1 MGINML
7 YFIRHAQSLANIGG
21 TTPDATQIPL
31 TDLGWQQAHALLD
44 RFAQVDRIIISPYLR
59 TRLTAQPLLDRTGLH
74 PEVWP
79 IQEFN
84 YLSSVKYANTS
95 VAERKHIVD
104 AYWQNAD
111 IEYCDGD
118 DAESFADFYQRIQQ
132 MLTRCQALH
141 QQAPEQTI
149 LVFTHGRV
157 MQLLRLLLIDAPP
170 LSGTLMQDFL
180 DLEKQEKIWNT
191 RVVALDEWQATQ

>member
-1 MGINML
+1 MM

-21 TTPDATQIPL
+21 TTSDATQIPL
-31 TDLGWQQAHALLD
+31 TELGWQQAHALLD

-59 TRLTAQPLLDRTGLH
+59 TRHTAQPLLDRTSLI
-74 PEVWP
+74 PEVWQ

-104 AYWQNAD
+104 AYWQNKD

-118 DAESFADFYQRIQQ
+118 DAESFADFYRRTQH
-132 MLTRCQALH
+132 MLIRCQALH

-157 MQLLRLLLIDAPP
+157 MQLLRLLLINPPP
-170 LSGTLMQDFL
+170 LSRALMQDFL
-180 DLEKQEKIWNT
+180 SLEKQEKIWNT
-191 RVVALDEWQATQ
+191 RVVALDEWQATHSLD

>member
-1 MGINML
+1 ML

-59 TRLTAQPLLDRTGLH
+59 TRHTAQPLLDRTGLT

-79 IQEFN
+79 IEEFN

-104 AYWQNAD
+104 AYWHNAD

-118 DAESFADFYQRIQQ
+118 DAESFADFYQRTQQ
-132 MLTRCQALH
+132 MLTRCQTLH
-141 QQAPEQTI
+141 QQGPEQTV

-157 MQLLRLLLIDAPP
+157 MQLLRLLLINSPS
-170 LSGTLMQDFL
+170 LSRTLMLDFL

-191 RVVALDEWQATQ
+191 RVVALDEWQATLSAD